1 MPQTIL
7 QQYQIAKSSNIDDAL
22 DLLGY
27 ANIND
32 LEGDLNFLRSVLKD
46 LKGTAAYETPVTQTL
61 LDLETTLAN
70 AVFNNAQ
77 LTGTPVATTAVN
89 SNRSTRIA
97 TTEFVHN
104 LIDATIVAGGG
115 DARFVYTQPSPSTSW
130 NVTHNLGKR
139 PAIEVVDSAGTV
151 VYGEYL
157 YIDDNN
163 VQLNFSA
170 PFSGSAYF
178 N

>member
-1 MPQTIL
+1 
-7 QQYQIAKSSNIDDAL
+7 
-22 DLLGY
+22 LLGY
-27 ANIND
+27 ASLHD
-32 LEGDLNFLRSVLKD
+32 LEEDLNFLRSVLKD
-46 LKGTAAYETPVTQTL
+46 LKGTLAYDTPVTQTL

-77 LTGTPVATTAVN
+77 LTGTPSATTTVN
-89 SNRSTRIA
+89 SDRSTRIA
-97 TTEFVHN
+97 TTEFVHS
-104 LIDATIVAGGG
+104 LIDATIVPAGG
-115 DARFVYTQPSPSTSW
+115 DARFVYTQPSPSASW
-130 NVTHNLGKR
+130 SVAHNLGKR

-163 VQLNFSA
+163 VRLNFSA
-170 PFSGSAYF
+170 PFSGAAYF